1 MPTQMFAF
9 SSTRFAGAPSR
20 REPFVL
26 SRGNPLPDKRFLP
39 ALFRLPPG
47 GSSRPQAGEGE
58 RGYRNTRFATGSRLT
73 DKPQFEILPP
83 AKNPDRHKTCRG
95 SFLRG
100 EYHSILKLYSDTLV
114 SVMTNS
120 TPP

>member
-58 RGYRNTRFATGSRLT
+58 RGHNDF
-73 DKPQFEILPP
+73 
-83 AKNPDRHKTCRG
+83 H
-95 SFLRG
+95 FLR
-100 EYHSILKLYSDTLV
+100 LSDYPT
-114 SVMTNS
+114 TPNS
-120 TPP
+120 HNYAIGYQRD